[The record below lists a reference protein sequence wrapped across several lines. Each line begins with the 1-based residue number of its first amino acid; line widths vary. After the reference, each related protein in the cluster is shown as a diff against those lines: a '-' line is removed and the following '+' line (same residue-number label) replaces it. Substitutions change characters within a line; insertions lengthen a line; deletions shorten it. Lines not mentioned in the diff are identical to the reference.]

1 MLADTGVK
9 TLFVKG
15 EYEKIVKSDY
25 AIVLGCDTEHA
36 KRRADFAADFYRRGG
51 APKLIVSG
59 GVEHIVD
66 GKKIPEYKI
75 MFDRLKENGVPES
88 AILIETEAA
97 DTIQNMLFSASLI
110 SRDSYILN
118 VKNITLITEA
128 YHMPRS
134 LITGKLFLPSYF
146 NIHGYTPDCAGQ
158 TSKTSELVDTEIGFI
173 KWLITEGGIDS
184 AAVEKYLSM
193 LK

>member
-1 MLADTGVK
+1 MFDSIDIK
-9 TLFVKG
+9 SFFIKG

-36 KRRADFAADFYRRGG
+36 QKRADIAAEFYRRGG

-59 GVEHIVD
+59 GVGHIVD
-66 GKKIPEYKI
+66 GKKVPEYKI
-75 MFDRLKENGVPES
+75 MLDRLKENGIPES
-88 AILIETEAA
+88 AILIESEAT

-110 SRDSYILN
+110 SRNSYILN

-146 NIHGYTPDCAGQ
+146 NVYGYTPDCAKQ
-158 TSKTSELVDTEIGFI
+158 ISNTPELVDTEIGFI
-173 KWLITEGGIDS
+173 KWLIAEDGIDS
-184 AAVEKYLSM
+184 AAVEKYLSIF
-193 LK
+193 K